1 MVRSNWERRRS
12 RSLAARR
19 AVRTDTPIRSA
30 SLKGKQEAGAA
41 ADQDGFPRPPDRLDQ
56 LRKMVEIRF
65 LRGIVLLTKRKQ
77 PVLNNAGGELVEA
90 PDLIDRQSH
99 PVGDR
104 LEQFAVIDFPAQ
116 SLADQ
121 PGDRTSASAGF
132 PADADILEPR
142 HRAHGILRLAI
153 LLALSQ
159 EPANQGPWPV
169 PEARDAPVLGFGRR
183 ACEPLPRRHGR
194 ISSDIH

>member
-1 MVRSNWERRRS
+1 
-12 RSLAARR
+12 
-19 AVRTDTPIRSA
+19 
-30 SLKGKQEAGAA
+30 
-41 ADQDGFPRPPDRLDQ
+41 
-56 LRKMVEIRF
+56 MVEIRF

-77 PVLNNAGGELVEA
+77 PVLNHAGGELVEA

-121 PGDRTSASAGF
+121 PGDRTTASAGF

-142 HRAHGILRLAI
+142 RRAHGILRLAI

-159 EPANQGPWPV
+159 EPANHGPWPV
-169 PEARDAPVLGFGRR
+169 PEARAPRCWDSGVALANLSHADMGGSPPISTELHFSLGPGPLLEKGRR
-183 ACEPLPRRHGR
+183 CHSRPL
-194 ISSDIH
+194 S